1 MATWTVEQKQEV
13 WYSTTVEADTL
24 EEAIQAADELER
36 SDWNPCHDTTEFTDE
51 YWAMNEDTTDQYSV
65 LNGMVIKE

>member
-1 MATWTVEQKQEV
+1 MATWTVEQKVEV

-24 EEAIQAADELER
+24 EEAIKAADES
-36 SDWNPCHDTTEFTDE
+36 SDWNIQPATREFCDE

-65 LNGMVIKE
+65 LNGLVIKE

>member
-13 WYSTTVEADTL
+13 WYSIVVEAETL
-24 EEAIQAADELER
+24 EEAIKAADEKER
-36 SDWNPCHDTTEFTDE
+36 SDWNPCHDTTQFTDE

-65 LNGMVIKE
+65 LNGLVIKE

>member
-24 EEAIQAADELER
+24 EEAIKAADD
-36 SDWNPCHDTTEFTDE
+36 SNDWNAMHDTTQFTDE